1 MSILT
6 AEQVEYTYRT
16 KYQTVYA
23 LRGVDCA
30 FETGQMTA
38 IVGSSGS
45 GKTTLLS
52 LLAGLDVPTKGS
64 IRFRGQS
71 TAELDRDAWR
81 LKNVSVIY
89 QNFNLFAHLTALENA
104 AYPLYLQKRPKGQ
117 AEEEAAA
124 QLAAVGIQPDQL
136 GRYPRMLSG
145 GEQQRVAIARAL
157 AAGSELILADEP
169 TGNLD
174 SKTSLEVMLLLEKL
188 NREFSQTILMITHNE
203 ELAQM
208 ASRRIRIEDG
218 RIVSDSG
225 EVAK

>member
-1 MSILT
+1 MAILT
-6 AEQVEYTYRT
+6 AEQVEYTYQT
-16 KYQTVYA
+16 KYQPVYA

-30 FETGQMTA
+30 FESGQMTA
-38 IVGSSGS
+38 IVGTSGS

-71 TAELDRDAWR
+71 TAELDRDGWR
-81 LKNVSVIY
+81 LENVSVIY

-104 AYPLYLQKRPKGQ
+104 AYPLYLQKRSKKE
-117 AEEEAAA
+117 AEAEAAA
-124 QLAAVGIQPDQL
+124 QLAAVGIQHDQF
-136 GRYPRMLSG
+136 GRCPRMLSG

-174 SKTSLEVMLLLEKL
+174 DENSR
-188 NREFSQTILMITHNE
+188 NIFTILQELAHERQRCVVVVTHDM
-203 ELAQM
+203 ELAQQTD
-208 ASRRIRIEDG
+208 RVVRIKDG
-218 RIVSDSG
+218 RIA
-225 EVAK
+225 EE

>member
-1 MSILT
+1 MAILT
-6 AEQVEYTYRT
+6 AEQVEYTYQT
-16 KYQTVYA
+16 KYQSVYA

-30 FETGQMTA
+30 FESGQMTA
-38 IVGSSGS
+38 IVGTSGS

-71 TAELDRDAWR
+71 TAELDRDGWR
-81 LKNVSVIY
+81 LENVSVIY

-104 AYPLYLQKRPKGQ
+104 AYPLYLQKRSKKE
-117 AEEEAAA
+117 AEAEAAA
-124 QLAAVGIQPDQL
+124 QLAAVGIQHDQF
-136 GRYPRMLSG
+136 GRCPRMLSG

-174 SKTSLEVMLLLEKL
+174 DENSR
-188 NREFSQTILMITHNE
+188 NIFTILQELAHERQRCVVVVTHDM
-203 ELAQM
+203 ELAQQTD
-208 ASRRIRIEDG
+208 RVVRIKDG
-218 RIVSDSG
+218 RIA
-225 EVAK
+225 EEE

>member
-1 MSILT
+1 MAILT
-6 AEQVEYTYRT
+6 ADHVEYTYQT

-38 IVGSSGS
+38 IVGTSGS

-52 LLAGLDVPTKGS
+52 LLAGLDVPTGGN
-64 IRFRGQS
+64 INFRGQS
-71 TAELDRDAWR
+71 TAQLDRDAWR
-81 LKNVSVIY
+81 LENVSVIY

-104 AYPLYLQKRPKGQ
+104 AYPLYLQKRPKKQ

-124 QLAAVGIQPDQL
+124 QLAAVGIRPDQF

-145 GEQQRVAIARAL
+145 GEQQRVAIARAR
-157 AAGSELILADEP
+157 AAGSGLILTDEP

-174 SKTSLEVMLLLEKL
+174 EENSRNIFAILRDLAHE
-188 NREFSQTILMITHNE
+188 RERCVVVVTHDMALAEQTD
-203 ELAQM
+203 
-208 ASRRIRIEDG
+208 RVP
-218 RIVSDSG
+218 VSYPHQTLPPT
-225 EVAK
+225 

>member
-1 MSILT
+1 MAILT
-6 AEQVEYTYRT
+6 AEQVEYTYQT

-30 FETGQMTA
+30 FESGQMTA
-38 IVGSSGS
+38 IVGTSGS

-71 TAELDRDAWR
+71 TAELDRDGWR
-81 LKNVSVIY
+81 LENVSVIY

-104 AYPLYLQKRPKGQ
+104 AYPLYLQKRSKKE
-117 AEEEAAA
+117 AEAEAAA
-124 QLAAVGIQPDQL
+124 QLAAVGIQHDQF
-136 GRYPRMLSG
+136 GRCPRMLSG

-174 SKTSLEVMLLLEKL
+174 DENSR
-188 NREFSQTILMITHNE
+188 NIFTILQELAHERQRCVVVVTHDM
-203 ELAQM
+203 ELAQQTD
-208 ASRRIRIEDG
+208 RVVRIKDG
-218 RIVSDSG
+218 RIA
-225 EVAK
+225 EEE

>member
-6 AEQVEYTYRT
+6 AEQVEYTYQT

-30 FETGQMTA
+30 FEPGQMTA

-52 LLAGLDVPTKGS
+52 LLAGLDVPTKGC
-64 IRFRGQS
+64 IKFRGRS
-71 TAELDRDAWR
+71 TAELDRDGWR

-104 AYPLYLQKRPKGQ
+104 AYPLYLQKRPKKQ
-117 AEEEAAA
+117 AEEEAAC
-124 QLAAVGIQPDQL
+124 QLAAVGIQPDQY

-174 SKTSLEVMLLLEKL
+174 EENSRNIFAIL
-188 NREFSQTILMITHNE
+188 RELAHERERCVIAVTHDM
-203 ELAQM
+203 ELAQ
-208 ASRRIRIEDG
+208 RTDRILRIQDG
-218 RIVSDSG
+218 RIA
-225 EVAK
+225 EER

>member
-1 MSILT
+1 MAILT
-6 AEQVEYTYRT
+6 AEQVEYTYQT

-30 FETGQMTA
+30 FASGQMTA
-38 IVGSSGS
+38 IVGTSGS

-71 TAELDRDAWR
+71 TAELDRDGWR
-81 LKNVSVIY
+81 LENVSVIY

-104 AYPLYLQKRPKGQ
+104 AYPLYLQKRSKKE
-117 AEEEAAA
+117 AEAEAAA
-124 QLAAVGIQPDQL
+124 QLAAVGIQPDQF
-136 GRYPRMLSG
+136 GRCPRMLSG

-174 SKTSLEVMLLLEKL
+174 DENSR
-188 NREFSQTILMITHNE
+188 NIFTILQELAHERQRCVVVVTHDM
-203 ELAQM
+203 ELAQQTD
-208 ASRRIRIEDG
+208 RVVRIKDG
-218 RIVSDSG
+218 RIA
-225 EVAK
+225 EEE

>member
-1 MSILT
+1 MAILT
-6 AEQVEYTYRT
+6 AEHVEYTYQT

-38 IVGSSGS
+38 IVGTSGS

-52 LLAGLDVPTKGS
+52 LLAGLDVPTGGS
-64 IRFRGQS
+64 INFRGQS
-71 TAELDRDAWR
+71 TAQLDRDAWR
-81 LKNVSVIY
+81 LENVSVIY

-104 AYPLYLQKRPKGQ
+104 AYPLYLQKQPKKQ

-124 QLAAVGIQPDQL
+124 QLAAVGIRPDQF

-157 AAGSELILADEP
+157 AAGSGLILADEP

-174 SKTSLEVMLLLEKL
+174 EENSRNIFAILRDLAHE
-188 NREFSQTILMITHNE
+188 RERCVVVVTHDMALAEQTDRVL
-203 ELAQM
+203 
-208 ASRRIRIEDG
+208 RIQDG
-218 RIVSDSG
+218 RIA
-225 EVAK
+225 ENY

>member
-1 MSILT
+1 MAILT
-6 AEQVEYTYRT
+6 AEQVEYTYQT

-30 FETGQMTA
+30 FASGQMTA
-38 IVGSSGS
+38 IVGTSGS

-71 TAELDRDAWR
+71 TAELDRDGWR
-81 LKNVSVIY
+81 LENVSVIY

-104 AYPLYLQKRPKGQ
+104 AYPLYLQKRSKKE
-117 AEEEAAA
+117 AEAEAAA
-124 QLAAVGIQPDQL
+124 QLAAVGIQPDQF
-136 GRYPRMLSG
+136 GRCPRMLSG

-174 SKTSLEVMLLLEKL
+174 DENSR
-188 NREFSQTILMITHNE
+188 NIFTILQELAHERQRCVVVVTHDM
-203 ELAQM
+203 ELAQQTD
-208 ASRRIRIEDG
+208 RVVRIKDG
-218 RIVSDSG
+218 RIA
-225 EVAK
+225 EE

>member
-1 MSILT
+1 MTILT
-6 AEQVEYTYRT
+6 ADHVEYTYQT

-38 IVGSSGS
+38 IVGTSGS

-52 LLAGLDVPTKGS
+52 LLAGLDVPTGGS
-64 IRFRGQS
+64 INFQGQS
-71 TAELDRDAWR
+71 TAQLDRDAWR
-81 LKNVSVIY
+81 LENVSVIY

-104 AYPLYLQKRPKGQ
+104 AYPLYLQKRPKKQ

-124 QLAAVGIQPDQL
+124 QLAAVGIRPDQF

-157 AAGSELILADEP
+157 AAGSGLILADEP

-174 SKTSLEVMLLLEKL
+174 EENSRNIFAILRDLAHE
-188 NREFSQTILMITHNE
+188 RERCVVVVTHDMALAEQTDRVL
-203 ELAQM
+203 
-208 ASRRIRIEDG
+208 RIQDG
-218 RIVSDSG
+218 RIAG
-225 EVAK
+225 EA

>member
-1 MSILT
+1 MAILT
-6 AEQVEYTYRT
+6 AEQVEYTYQT

-30 FETGQMTA
+30 FESGQMTA
-38 IVGSSGS
+38 IVGTSGS

-71 TAELDRDAWR
+71 TAELDRDGWR
-81 LKNVSVIY
+81 LENVSVIY
-89 QNFNLFAHLTALENA
+89 QNFKLFAHLTALENA
-104 AYPLYLQKRPKGQ
+104 AYPLYLQKRPKKE
-117 AEEEAAA
+117 AEAEAAA
-124 QLAAVGIQPDQL
+124 QLAAVGIQPDQF
-136 GRYPRMLSG
+136 GRCPRMLSG

-174 SKTSLEVMLLLEKL
+174 DENSR
-188 NREFSQTILMITHNE
+188 NIFTILQELAHERQRCVVVVTHDM
-203 ELAQM
+203 ELAQQTD
-208 ASRRIRIEDG
+208 RVVRIKDG
-218 RIVSDSG
+218 RIA
-225 EVAK
+225 EEE